1 MHQPGRAAKSI
12 DLMTMPLFSSSSA
25 DGSNIDPALAE
36 LVQFS
41 TKALLFKA
49 RRQTRTPEEPCPPNM
64 TSLKLGKPST
74 PVASYPSEVHHELH
88 HNELH
93 HHYDAGHASPLMPLR
108 ERDTKVLVELFTHDS
123 IEPIEADIQKNLLW
137 RCPEPCW
144 EDDPFDFL
152 REFL

>member
-12 DLMTMPLFSSSSA
+12 DLTTMPIFPSSSA
-25 DGSNIDPALAE
+25 NGSNIDPALAE

-41 TKALLFKA
+41 TKALLSKT
-49 RRQTRTPEEPCPPNM
+49 RRQNRPPEDPCPPNM

-74 PVASYPSEVHHELH
+74 PVASYASEVYPD
-88 HNELH
+88 
-93 HHYDAGHASPLMPLR
+93 YDGGGHAAPLMPLR
-108 ERDTKVLVELFTHDS
+108 DRDNKVLIELFTHDS
-123 IEPIEADIQKNLLW
+123 IEAIEADIQKNLLW